1 MGDIVLLYYSCSDIP
16 PGVDG
21 NPNLYGLMCIVV
33 RKYRFGQKD
42 LSMETFINS
51 RRGLWLRWKRHDRDP
66 QDYMGVY
73 EYSSKHTPP
82 PGGSCAN
89 HTSGI
94 VRGIVLC
101 TFLES
106 ELPMLLYRLALRWD
120 SFNFVKSN
128 FIHLMRKYPI
138 R

>member
-1 MGDIVLLYYSCSDIP
+1 MGDIVLLYYSSSDIP

-21 NPNLYGLMCIVV
+21 NPTLYGMMCIVV

-42 LSMETFINS
+42 LSMETFIKS
-51 RRGLWLRWKRHDRDP
+51 HRTFWLRWKRGDRDP

-73 EYSSKHTPP
+73 DFSSKQ
-82 PGGSCAN
+82 S
-89 HTSGI
+89 SGI